1 MIPGKFKLTFASKW
15 LSHKRKMQAPLMID
29 LYAYVGLFIAQQA
42 MDHVKQVLK
51 PVSDLSSFA
60 MYLDGPG
67 TVVVVV

>member
-1 MIPGKFKLTFASKW
+1 
-15 LSHKRKMQAPLMID
+15 MQAPLMID